1 MYTNIVIHKA
11 SSPICHISQE
21 LYLSFYIYFDY
32 KKQTPLTPFCVKNQ
46 NEVDHQQILVYFQNI
61 HFISL
66 EYDVKVAVQFM
77 K

>member
-1 MYTNIVIHKA
+1 M
-11 SSPICHISQE
+11 
-21 LYLSFYIYFDY
+21 
-32 KKQTPLTPFCVKNQ
+32 PFCVENQ